1 VKPLFYDR
9 QYVGYQVRFVSA
21 RGEPRGVVHVTGA
34 ASRFLPFQDA
44 IDRRDDHV
52 AEDHFKRAR
61 QAAALDAP
69 PESGGFAG
77 GLAAT
82 ATQTAHYATARRNH
96 SFDDHGVMGQ

>member
-34 ASRFLPFQDA
+34 ASRFLPF
-44 IDRRDDHV
+44 
-52 AEDHFKRAR
+52 EDAR
-61 QAAALDAP
+61 QRPDGVNDEDFDRAERAAALDAP

-82 ATQTAHYATARRNH
+82 ATQTSHYATARRTD
-96 SFDDHGVMGQ
+96 SFDRDSKE